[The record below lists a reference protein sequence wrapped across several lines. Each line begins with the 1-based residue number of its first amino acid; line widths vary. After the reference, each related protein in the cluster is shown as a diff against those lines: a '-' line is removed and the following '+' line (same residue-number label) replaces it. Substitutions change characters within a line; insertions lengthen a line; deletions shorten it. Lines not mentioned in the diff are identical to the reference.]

1 MEILG
6 YTVSSALI
14 WIAIAVF
21 FALIEAFTLG
31 LTTIWFTI
39 GGVAA
44 SIASMA
50 GAPVLVQVIVFLCV
64 SILLLYFTRPL
75 AEKKLKIGAE
85 KTNVESLPGQ
95 MALVTQAITPHHT
108 GQVKA
113 QGQIWTAVSDTMDST
128 LEQGTTVRILRV
140 EGVKLVVEPLDENHK
155 TEV

>member
-21 FALIEAFTLG
+21 FAVIEAVTMG

-44 SIASMA
+44 CVASIA
-50 GAPVLVQVIVFLCV
+50 GASVLVQVIVFLLV
-64 SILLLYFTRPL
+64 SIVLLYFTRPL
-75 AEKKLKIGAE
+75 AEKKLKIGTE
-85 KTNVESLPGQ
+85 KTNVESLPGKT
-95 MALVTQAITPHHT
+95 ALVIEPITPYNT

-113 QGQIWTAVSDTMDST
+113 QGQIWTAITDSEDST
-128 LEQGTTVRILRV
+128 LEKGTTVRILRV
-140 EGVKLVVEPLDENHK
+140 EGVKLVVEPLE
-155 TEV
+155 

>member
-21 FALIEAFTLG
+21 FAVIEAVTMG

-44 SIASMA
+44 CVASIA
-50 GAPVLVQVIVFLCV
+50 GASVLVQVIVFLLV
-64 SILLLYFTRPL
+64 SIVLLYFTRPL
-75 AEKKLKIGAE
+75 AEKKLKIGTE
-85 KTNVESLPGQ
+85 KTNVESLPGKT
-95 MALVTQAITPHHT
+95 ALVIEPITPHNT

-113 QGQIWTAVSDTMDST
+113 QGQIWTAITDSEDST
-128 LEQGTTVRILRV
+128 LEKGTTVRILRV
-140 EGVKLVVEPLDENHK
+140 EGVKLVVEPLE
-155 TEV
+155 